1 MLEDCLSLSNCEKLL
16 KAAIQG
22 ISLVGQIPLTEED
35 INKLSRLI
43 REECT
48 APH

>member
-1 MLEDCLSLSNCEKLL
+1 MLEDCRSLKDCEESL
-16 KAAIQG
+16 KPWIQG

-43 REECT
+43 REKCT